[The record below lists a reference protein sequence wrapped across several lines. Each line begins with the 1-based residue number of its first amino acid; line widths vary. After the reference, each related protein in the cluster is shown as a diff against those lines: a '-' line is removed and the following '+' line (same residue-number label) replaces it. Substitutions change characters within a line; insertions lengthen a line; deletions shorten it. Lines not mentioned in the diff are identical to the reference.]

1 LTEKPFGGIGWAID
15 IMKHLRTL
23 ALLAILTLF
32 AVLPILIGWDP
43 TITSICVITLLSASA
58 AVAWNI
64 FSGTTGY
71 ISLGH
76 AAYYGVGAYTLAIL
90 CQDLHIQRGSVI
102 FLLMPLCGLSAGLV
116 ALPLG
121 MVTLRTHK
129 HTFTVITIA
138 IFFIFQRL
146 AYNVEGITGGSRGI
160 YLPSPDWSMAF
171 FDLPFYYVS
180 LTLLVL
186 VTLTAWWIRSSKY
199 GLGLL
204 AIRDD
209 EDRAQGLGVRT
220 GQHKLGAY
228 TISASLIGIVG
239 AVQVYYGGLINPE
252 IGFNPSVNIS
262 IALIAMLGGMG
273 TLMGPIIGSLVILPL
288 QAFLTIQA
296 ASLPTGLDL
305 ILFGG
310 LLLAVILVLPDG
322 AVPFLHE
329 RSQHRM
335 AARDRAQDQGSL
347 SLVLQAPE
355 LLLPD
360 LGSDSTSTTGGGAL
374 RKSNFNE
381 QQHGHEK
388 GARQYRHKDPRRPTH
403 ASVPMLPT
411 STQKVRAYHL
421 VSMGGDTPATSPEQ
435 STIAP
440 HVNWRCPRCKIPFLL
455 SGTTCFCPRCGFTRL
470 MAQDTLPTPTA
481 HTP

>member
-1 LTEKPFGGIGWAID
+1 LGELAGLSTY
-15 IMKHLRTL
+15 IMTHLRTL

-43 TITSICVITLLSASA
+43 TITSICVFTLLSASA

-64 FSGTTGY
+64 FSGYTGY

-76 AAYYGVGAYTLAIL
+76 AVYYGVGAYTLAIL

-102 FLLMPLCGLSAGLV
+102 FLLVPLCGLSAGLV

-121 MVTLRTHK
+121 LVTLRTHK

-146 AYNVEGITGGSRGI
+146 AYNVEGITGGSIGI
-160 YLPSPDWSMAF
+160 YLPSPDWSVAF
-171 FDLPFYYVS
+171 YDLPFYYVS
-180 LTLLVL
+180 LTLLAL
-186 VTLTAWWIRSSKY
+186 ITLTAWWIRSSKY

-209 EDRAQGLGVRT
+209 EDRSQGLGVRT
-220 GQHKLGAY
+220 GRYKLGAY
-228 TISASLIGIVG
+228 AISASLIGMVG
-239 AVQVYYGGLINPE
+239 ATQVYYGGLINPE
-252 IGFNPSVNIS
+252 IGFNPSMNIS
-262 IALIAMLGGMG
+262 IALIAILGGMG
-273 TLMGPIIGSLVILPL
+273 TVVGPLIGSLILLPV
-288 QAFLTIQA
+288 QAYLTMQA
-296 ASLPTGLDL
+296 GSLPTGLDL

-322 AVPFLHE
+322 IVPFLHE
-329 RSQHRM
+329 RSQRRL
-335 AARDRAQDQGSL
+335 AGRDLAHDQGPL
-347 SLVLQAPE
+347 PLVLQAPE

-360 LGSDSTSTTGGGAL
+360 QGSDSTSAAGGGAL

-381 QQHGHEK
+381 QQHRHEE

-403 ASVPMLPT
+403 ASVSMLPT

-421 VSMGGDTPATSPEQ
+421 VSIVGDTPAAEPEQ

-440 HVNWRCPRCKIPFLL
+440 RVNWRCPRCKIPFLL
-455 SGTTCFCPRCGFTRL
+455 SGATCFCPRCGFTRL
-470 MAQDTLPTPTA
+470 ITQGALPTPSA
-481 HTP
+481 HIP